1 MQWMRTEV
9 TFPHRRAI
17 LVIRRGDL
25 LNHFSIIR
33 GLRSFRGSESDV
45 NVIHDELL
53 RIIEKDRPDLKGCT
67 IDFMSYSLHQDGWEV
82 LIGHPSLEPVE
93 IGCIPKYIGL
103 NKQEELL
110 QPTIV
115 T

>member
-1 MQWMRTEV
+1 MRTEV

-17 LVIRRGDL
+17 LVIRRMDML
-25 LNHFSIIR
+25 KNASILR
-33 GLRSFRGSESDV
+33 GLRSLRGSDNDV
-45 NVIHDELL
+45 QLIHDELM
-53 RIIEKDRPDLKGCT
+53 RMIEKDRPDLKGCT
-67 IDFMSYSLHQDGWEV
+67 IDFMQYSIQQDGWEV

-93 IGCIPKYIGL
+93 MGYCPKYIGL
-103 NKQEELL
+103 DTREELL